1 MKSLEDLK
9 KVREQARQM
18 TGLRGDQEQTK
29 IIVGMGTC
37 GIAAGARETMKAI
50 LDELNKRN
58 LTEVTITQT
67 GCLGLCEQ
75 EPIVEVE
82 VPGEP
87 RIIYGKISAEKA
99 RQIVSKHLVNNNII
113 GEWVIGR
120 K

>member
-1 MKSLEDLK
+1 MKSLADLEK
-9 KVREQARQM
+9 IREEARRM
-18 TGLRGDQEQTK
+18 TELREEKEQTK
-29 IIVGMGTC
+29 VIIGMGTC

-50 LDELNKRN
+50 LDEINKRN
-58 LTEVTITQT
+58 LSGIALTPT

-82 VPGEP
+82 IPGQP
-87 RIIYGKISAEKA
+87 RIIYGKVTPEKA
-99 RQIVSKHLVNNNII
+99 RQIVAKHLVNNNII

>member
-1 MKSLEDLK
+1 MKSLEELAKIRD
-9 KVREQARQM
+9 QARRM
-18 TGLRGDQEQTK
+18 TELREDKENTK
-29 IIVGMGTC
+29 VTIGMGTC

-50 LDELNKRN
+50 LDEINKRN
-58 LTEVTITQT
+58 LSGIAVTQT

-82 VPGEP
+82 IPGQP

-99 RQIVSKHLVNNNII
+99 RQIVSKHVVNNNII